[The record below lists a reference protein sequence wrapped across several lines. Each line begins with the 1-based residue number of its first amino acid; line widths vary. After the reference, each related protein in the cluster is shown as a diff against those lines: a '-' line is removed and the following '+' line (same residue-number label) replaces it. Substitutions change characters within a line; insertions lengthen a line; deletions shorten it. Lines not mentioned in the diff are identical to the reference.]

1 MREFIDHNGAQWV
14 VYAVSTDP
22 NEGAS
27 RRYLPNAY
35 QQGWLVF
42 ESGDRKLRLAPVPM
56 GWHEQT
62 DDELRGLLGQARPT
76 TPTLPNGYRAYGA
89 ADRPAERS
97 AERPAERVDE
107 RTAMH
112 REMRRS

>member
-1 MREFIDHNGAQWV
+1 MREFIDQLGAQWV

-27 RRYLPNAY
+27 RRYLPNAF

-56 GWHEQT
+56 GWHEQS
-62 DDELRGLLGQARPT
+62 DDRLRALLAEARPT

-89 ADRPAERS
+89 P
-97 AERPAERVDE
+97 ERPADRSPEHGDE

-112 REMRRS
+112 RDVGRRG

>member
-1 MREFIDHNGAQWV
+1 MREFIDQNGAQWV
-14 VYAVSTDP
+14 VYAVNTDP
-22 NEGAS
+22 NEAAS

-42 ESGDRKLRLAPVPM
+42 ESGDRKLRLAPVPT
-56 GWHEQT
+56 GWHEQS
-62 DDELRGLLGQARPT
+62 DDQLRGLLGQARPT

-89 ADRPAERS
+89 AKRPAERPT
-97 AERPAERVDE
+97 ERGDE

-112 REMRRS
+112 REMRRG